1 MNMTEHKL
9 KIIHQIDELS
19 EESLIVLRKIIFK
32 LKAKQKIKEKSSND
46 NDISD
51 LGSFFKND
59 KIVLTDEELCK
70 PIEETASTIWFGIEQ
85 WREQAQF
92 SDDDE
97 ELTDEMVASWRDKS
111 SGRDF
116 SWNS

>member
-1 MNMTEHKL
+1 MNIAEEKL
-9 KIIHQIDELS
+9 NLIHEIDDLS
-19 EESLIVLRKIIFK
+19 EESLIELRKIIFK
-32 LKAKQKIKEKSSND
+32 LKVKQKTKEKFAIE

-51 LGSFFKND
+51 LGGFFKNNT
-59 KIVLTDEELCK
+59 IVLTDEELCK
-70 PIEETASTIWFGIEQ
+70 PTEETVSTIWFGIEQ